1 MADNSTK
8 IDSCIQN
15 WLIAHPIIL
24 KISNPSN
31 LKLSIVLNYKGAE
44 IISRTV
50 TQVFPDAEGIYKLA
64 LTEAEQNLVYKLTAA
79 VPDPKI
85 DVVLCAYDGI
95 ALTYTD
101 SRTLNILLGNKYWV
115 KENGIWKKAILYI
128 KLNNTTDWKKG
139 TVWHKDS
146 NNIWNK

>member
-8 IDSCIQN
+8 IDSCVQN

-31 LKLSIVLNYKGAE
+31 LKLSTVLSYKGAE

-79 VPDPKI
+79 VPNPKI
-85 DVVLCAYDGI
+85 DIVLRAYDGI
-95 ALTYTD
+95 TLTYTD
-101 SRTLNILLGNKYWV
+101 SRTLNIILGNRCWV
-115 KENGIWKKAILYI
+115 KENEVWKKAIPYI

-139 TVWHKDS
+139 TVWYKNPDNVWS
-146 NNIWNK
+146 Q